1 MVEEEKS
8 LLEVLEK
15 EHGCKIIYPK
25 DLETWRKNAMPV
37 YEKRAAEVGGMELI
51 EKIQKAGQ

>member
-1 MVEEEKS
+1 MRFLKRTRLQNNLSER
-8 LLEVLEK
+8 
-15 EHGCKIIYPK
+15 
-25 DLETWRKNAMPV
+25 LETWRKKAMPV